1 MSIQHFGPNELIDVS
16 PLQDRMSGQKTSTLF
31 KSTQMEVIRMVLLAG
46 KTIAEHKA
54 PGDISVQCL
63 EGRVE
68 FTASGKMHEL
78 SAGRMLYLESG
89 TPHSLKSLEDCSILL
104 TIVVAGASK

>member
-1 MSIQHFGPNELIDVS
+1 MSIHHFGPNEPIDVS
-16 PLQDRMSGQKTSTLF
+16 PLQDRFSGQKTSTLF
-31 KSTQMEVIRMVLLAG
+31 KSTQMEVIRMVLPAG

-68 FTASGKMHEL
+68 FTASGKTHEL
-78 SAGRMLYLESG
+78 NAGRMLYLESG
-89 TPHSLKSLEDCSILL
+89 TPHSLKSLDDCSMLL
-104 TIVVAGASK
+104 TIVVAGAS

>member
-16 PLQDRMSGQKTSTLF
+16 PLQDRFSGQKTSTLF
-31 KSTQMEVIRMVLLAG
+31 KSTQMEVIRMVLPAG
-46 KTIAEHKA
+46 KMIAEHKA
-54 PGDISVQCL
+54 PGDISVHCL

-68 FTASGKMHEL
+68 FTASGTSHEL
-78 SAGRMLYLESG
+78 SAGRMLYLQSG
-89 TPHSLKSLEDCSILL
+89 TPHSLKSLQDCSLLL